1 MQPVPQAP
9 PAWLDGDPRGLDA
22 YLRRFAPAE
31 PKNRPV
37 RKLHALLVAMHPDAP
52 LSERVHTLR
61 KILDWVTAGGRIPG
75 RNADE
80 AAARARFL
88 VNVLDVA
95 EELAEPTVATLRAI
109 VTTSNA
115 LGLFADMGLPGDRGL
130 YAETVD
136 RLSRRFLPEATDERD
151 LEHIVA
157 QLFPSD
163 SEAAWLA
170 RIPGDVALQLD
181 RVLSKSGPA
190 WDPLRGVLS
199 DAIVLL
205 TTRISAIGV
214 SYEIRSRSPEMP
226 LRSSPFF
233 VLPRVFDSF
242 LNVDACRGVMTQC
255 RQATAVVTRNLETAG
270 VSVDVVYRIERIGKL
285 LDRLEAL
292 LHQVVP
298 DASLD
303 EAGRAARSARFF
315 AALVHE
321 KLKDRRLVDI
331 LRDNLHMIAR
341 KVIERAGK
349 TGEHYITSGRRE
361 YRNMLL
367 SAGGGG
373 VLTAGTAALKFYVG
387 WAKLPLLVEA
397 IVSSSNYA
405 GSFLLMQLVGFTLA
419 TKQPSMTA
427 AALAGALRGEAAKT
441 ELPTIVARITRSQLA
456 AAIGN
461 VGMVIPAAIAFDFA
475 FRKLVGRPFLDPA
488 TAHYVIHSLHPLET
502 LTIFYAALTGVLLWV
517 SSIGAGWLE
526 NWAVYRRLPDAIAH
540 HRWRRIFGVRFM
552 AWLSKYFERNISGF
566 GGNTTLGVLLGF
578 VPIVGKMTGLPID
591 VRHITLSTGALALA
605 VGALAFPAVVEGAP
619 EPEHVEAAVDL
630 WSGVGWAAGGI
641 AIIGMLNF
649 GVSFVLALSVA
660 LRARNVTPKDGAK
673 LGVGV
678 MRRFVA
684 SPIQFFFPPK
694 GEPESPAGHPH

>member
-1 MQPVPQAP
+1 MQPVPQPP
-9 PAWLDGDPRGLDA
+9 PAWLDSDPRGIDA
-22 YLRRFAPAE
+22 FVRTFAAAE
-31 PKNRPV
+31 PKNRAV
-37 RKLHALLVAMHPDAP
+37 RKLHALLVAMDPTAP

-61 KILDWVTAGGRIPG
+61 KILGWVTAGGHLPG
-75 RNADE
+75 RNDDE
-80 AAARARFL
+80 PVARARLL
-88 VNVLDVA
+88 VAVLDVA
-95 EELAEPTVATLRAI
+95 SLAEPTVATLRAI
-109 VTTSNA
+109 VTASDA
-115 LGLFADMGLPGDRGL
+115 IGLFADMGLPGDQGL

-136 RLSRRFLPEATDERD
+136 RLSRRLLPEATDERD

-157 QLFPSD
+157 QLFTSAK
-163 SEAAWLA
+163 EAAWLQ

-181 RVLSKSGPA
+181 RVLSKHGPA
-190 WDPLRGVLS
+190 WEPIRGVMS
-199 DAIVLL
+199 DAIALL
-205 TTRISAIGV
+205 TTRISAIGL
-214 SYEIRSRSPEMP
+214 SAEIRERSPEAP

-242 LNVDACRGVMTQC
+242 LNVDTCRAVITQC
-255 RQATAVVTRNLETAG
+255 RQVTAVVTGNLETAG
-270 VSVDVVYRIERIGKL
+270 VSVDVVYRLERIGKL
-285 LDRLEAL
+285 LYRLEAL
-292 LHQVVP
+292 LHQVMP
-298 DASLD
+298 DAALD
-303 EAGRAARSARFF
+303 EAGRAAAAARFF

-331 LRDNLHMIAR
+331 LRNNLHLLAR

-349 TGEHYITSGRRE
+349 TGEHYITAGRRE

-397 IVSSSNYA
+397 IVASSNYA
-405 GSFLLMQLVGFTLA
+405 GSFLLMQLLGFTLA

-461 VGMVIPAAIAFDFA
+461 VGMVIPAAIGFDFA
-475 FRKLVGRPFLDPA
+475 FRKAVGRPFLDPD

-517 SSIGAGWLE
+517 SSIGAGWIE

-540 HRWRRIFGVRFM
+540 HRWRRIFGARFM
-552 AWLSKYFERNISGF
+552 GWLSSYFERSISGI
-566 GGNTTLGVLLGF
+566 GGNTSLGVLLGF
-578 VPIVGKMTGLPID
+578 VPILGKMTGLPID

-605 VGALAFPAVVEGAP
+605 VSALAFPVVIDGATT
-619 EPEHVEAAVDL
+619 EIEHAAPPVDL
-630 WSGVGWAAGGI
+630 WNGVAWAGGGI

-660 LRARNVTPKDGAK
+660 LRARNVTLKDGAELG
-673 LGVGV
+673 LGVL
-678 MRRFVA
+678 RRFVR

-694 GEPESPAGHPH
+694 GEPEKSSGHAH